1 MRRAVNDLLGA
12 YDKLIMDP
20 VHGGIPLYRHEIQVI
35 DHPLF
40 QRLRNIC
47 QNDILSL
54 VFPGA
59 THSRFL
65 HSIGVMHVGS
75 RMFRAMIDAY
85 LRERQ
90 LSERTD
96 LSLNQLDAIDYL
108 AKTIRLGCL
117 LHDSGHSSFSHQF
130 TQARRIHE
138 LMARPE
144 RFEDLWAG
152 VDYRRFYHQR
162 PDELEHEHYS
172 VRVAYEVL
180 SAINLADAG
189 LAPEDVL
196 GIMETTEVTPSEAFC
211 RHARTFWHFI
221 AGGDANAGA
230 LGEASVP
237 ALVMDL
243 LSSIVSGEIDA
254 DRADY
259 MLRDGFHSSV
269 TIGGFN
275 LDHLLSNLR
284 FGWDVAQPWMGL
296 AITQKG
302 LGALEDF
309 VYSRHQM
316 YRKVYAHK
324 TALGFDWVLRE
335 AINEVLDDP
344 ETFDWVDTCL
354 SNMDYF
360 AELTDS
366 FFWEAFRR
374 VARKRPHSYSKCIV
388 DRVKLDH
395 LDTRDNLD
403 RTAIDAHCHY
413 LAGAL
418 TLELD
423 EVVTCSMRAR
433 FSNIQDNFNGIKV
446 LVRDPVTRTR
456 SLRKITD
463 VSAFFSKFGDGTIT
477 HFYRRPLQVRVPL
490 PGDTQGPLQE

>member
-1 MRRAVNDLLGA
+1 MRKAVNDLLGA
-12 YDKLIMDP
+12 YDKIIMDP

-65 HSIGVMHVGS
+65 HSVGVMHVGG

-90 LSERTD
+90 LSEQVD
-96 LSLNQLDAIDYL
+96 LTLSQLDAIDYL

-130 TQARRIHE
+130 TQARRIHD
-138 LMARPE
+138 LMAQPG
-144 RFEDLWAG
+144 RFEQLWEGA
-152 VDYRRFYHQR
+152 DYRDYFRA
-162 PDELEHEHYS
+162 PPVELEHEHYS
-172 VRVAYEVL
+172 VRVAHD
-180 SAINLADAG
+180 ILASIDLEAAG
-189 LAPEDVL
+189 LYAQDVM
-196 GIMETTEVTPSEAFC
+196 GIMETTEVTPSEAFS
-211 RHARTFWHFI
+211 RHAHTFWAFI
-221 AGGDANAGA
+221 SGEDSEAGRLRTADI
-230 LGEASVP
+230 P
-237 ALVMDL
+237 ALVMNM

-284 FGWDVAQPWMGL
+284 FGWDTRSPWLGL
-296 AITQKG
+296 AITHKG

-324 TALGFDWVLRE
+324 TALGFDWLLRE
-335 AINEVLDDP
+335 AINEALEDP
-344 ETFDWVDTCL
+344 DIFEWVNTCL
-354 SNMDYF
+354 SDMKYF
-360 AELTDS
+360 ADLTDS

-374 VARKRPHSYSKCIV
+374 IARQRPHSYSRCIV
-388 DRVKLDH
+388 DRVRLRH
-395 LDTRDNLD
+395 LDTRENLEPD
-403 RTAIDAHCHY
+403 EMGAHRHW
-413 LAGAL
+413 LAR
-418 TLELD
+418 ELQLLPTD
-423 EVVTCSMRAR
+423 VVTCTMRAK
-433 FSNIQDNFNGIKV
+433 FSRIGENFDGIQV
-446 LVRDPVTRTR
+446 LVRDPVSRRR
-456 SLRKITD
+456 SLKRISE

-477 HFYRRPLQVRVPL
+477 HFYQRPEGV
-490 PGDTQGPLQE
+490 TGPEGE

>member
-1 MRRAVNDLLGA
+1 MRKAVNDLLGA

-65 HSIGVMHVGS
+65 HSVGVMHVGG
-75 RMFRAMIDAY
+75 RMFRTMIDAY

-90 LSERTD
+90 LSEQVD
-96 LSLNQLDAIDYL
+96 LSLSQLDAIDYL

-130 TQARRIHE
+130 TQARKIHD
-138 LMARPE
+138 LMAQPG
-144 RFEDLWAG
+144 RFEKLWAG
-152 VDYRRFYHQR
+152 ADYRDYFRE
-162 PDELEHEHYS
+162 PPEELEHEHYS
-172 VRVAYEVL
+172 VRVAHEIL
-180 SAINLADAG
+180 TQINLQDAG
-189 LAPEDVL
+189 LCIQDVM
-196 GIMETTEVTPSEAFC
+196 GIMETTEVTPSDSFC
-211 RHARTFWHFI
+211 RHALTFWEFI
-221 AGGDANAGA
+221 AGEDAESGA
-230 LGEASVP
+230 IHRDDIPV
-237 ALVMDL
+237 LVMNM

-284 FGWDVAQPWMGL
+284 FGWDVKAPWLGL

-324 TALGFDWVLRE
+324 TALGFDWLLRE
-335 AINEVLDDP
+335 AINEALDDP
-344 ETFDWVDTCL
+344 EVFDWVDTCL
-354 SNMDYF
+354 SDMTHF
-360 AELTDS
+360 ADLTDS

-374 VARKRPHSYSKCIV
+374 LARRRPASYSRCIV
-388 DRVKLDH
+388 DRVKLGH
-395 LDTRDNLD
+395 LDTREDLSPQ
-403 RTAIDAHCHY
+403 AIVERCDW
-413 LAGAL
+413 LAQQ
-418 TLELD
+418 LELNRTD
-423 EVVTCSMRAR
+423 VVTCTMNAR
-433 FSNIQDNFNGIKV
+433 FSRIAESFDGIKV
-446 LVRDPVTRTR
+446 LQKDPVTRRR
-456 SLRKITD
+456 SLRQITD

-477 HFYRRPLQVRVPL
+477 HFYRQP
-490 PGDTQGPLQE
+490 PGVGR

>member
-1 MRRAVNDLLGA
+1 MRSAVNDLLGA

-47 QNDILSL
+47 QNDILSM

-65 HSIGVMHVGS
+65 HSIGVMHVGG

-90 LSERTD
+90 LSEQVD
-96 LSLNQLDAIDYL
+96 LSLSQLDAIDYL
-108 AKTIRLGCL
+108 AKTIRLACL

-130 TQARRIHE
+130 TQARKIHD
-138 LMARPE
+138 LMSRPD
-144 RFEDLWAG
+144 RFDDLWQG
-152 VDYRRFYHQR
+152 VNYRAFYKEK
-162 PDELEHEHYS
+162 PLELEHEHYS
-172 VRVAYEVL
+172 VRVAYDVL
-180 SAINLADAG
+180 DSIDLAAAG
-189 LAPEDVL
+189 LHAQDIL
-196 GIMETTEVTPSEAFC
+196 GIMETTDVTPSESFC
-211 RHARTFWHFI
+211 RHAHTFWGFI
-221 AGGDANAGA
+221 AGPDAESGA
-230 LGEASVP
+230 LNEASTP
-237 ALVMDL
+237 GLVMDL
-243 LSSIVSGEIDA
+243 LSSVVSGEIDA

-284 FGWDVAQPWMGL
+284 FGWDVEQPWLGL

-324 TALGFDWVLRE
+324 TALGFDWLLRE

-344 ETFDWVDTCL
+344 ESFDWVDTCL
-354 SNMDYF
+354 SNMQNF
-360 AELTDS
+360 AELTDN
-366 FFWEAFRR
+366 FFWEAFRK
-374 VARKRPHSYSKCIV
+374 VARTRPRSYSKCIV
-388 DRVKLDH
+388 DRIKLDH
-395 LDTRDNLD
+395 LDTREDLSAS
-403 RTAIDAHCHY
+403 AITDHSGY
-413 LAGAL
+413 LAEQL
-418 TLELD
+418 HLD
-423 EVVTCSMRAR
+423 GNDVVTCSMRAR

-446 LVRDPVTRTR
+446 LVRDPICRQR

-463 VSAFFSKFGDGTIT
+463 VSVFFSKFGDGTIT
-477 HFYRRPLQVRVPL
+477 HFYRRPALLRGL
-490 PGDTQGPLQE
+490 

>member
-65 HSIGVMHVGS
+65 HSIGVMHVGT
-75 RMFRAMIDAY
+75 RMFRSMINAY

-90 LSERTD
+90 LSEQTD
-96 LSLNQLDAIDYL
+96 LGLDQLDAIDYL

-130 TQARRIHE
+130 TQARRIRD
-138 LMARPE
+138 LMSRTE
-144 RFEDLWAG
+144 RFRDLWQG
-152 VDYRRFYHQR
+152 VDYFRYFREE

-172 VRVAYEVL
+172 VRVAHDVL
-180 SAINLADAG
+180 NAIDLEEAG
-189 LAPEDVL
+189 LQAVDVI
-196 GIMETTEVTPSEAFC
+196 GIMETTDVEPSEAFK
-211 RHARTFWHFI
+211 RHAHTFWNFI
-221 AGGDANAGA
+221 AGDDASAGSIT
-230 LGEASVP
+230 EDQVP
-237 ALVMDL
+237 GLVMDL
-243 LSSIVSGEIDA
+243 LASIVSGEIDA

-275 LDHLLSNLR
+275 IDHLLSNLR
-284 FGWDVAQPWMGL
+284 FGWDVREPWMGL

-309 VYSRHQM
+309 VYSRYQM

-324 TALGFDWVLRE
+324 TALGFDWLLRE
-335 AINEVLDDP
+335 AINEVLEDP
-344 ETFDWVDTCL
+344 ENFEWIDTCL
-354 SNMDYF
+354 SDMSYF
-360 AELTDS
+360 AELTDN
-366 FFWEAFRR
+366 FFWEAFRK
-374 VARKRPHSYSKCIV
+374 VARRQPRSYSFCIV
-388 DRVKLDH
+388 NRVRLDQ
-395 LDTRDNLD
+395 LDTRENLSA
-403 RTAIDAHCHY
+403 REIDAHSQW
-413 LAGAL
+413 LAGQLAIKPS
-418 TLELD
+418 

-446 LVRDPVTRTR
+446 LVKEPITRAR
-456 SLRKITD
+456 SLHRITD
-463 VSAFFSKFGDGTIT
+463 ISAFFSKFGDGTIT
-477 HFYRRPLQVRVPL
+477 HFYRRPEVSNGRAPDL
-490 PGDTQGPLQE
+490 TE

>member
-1 MRRAVNDLLGA
+1 MRSAVNDLLGA

-65 HSIGVMHVGS
+65 HSIGVMHVGG

-90 LSERTD
+90 LSEQVD
-96 LSLNQLDAIDYL
+96 LSLSQLDAIDYL
-108 AKTIRLGCL
+108 AKTIRLACL

-130 TQARRIHE
+130 TQARRIHD
-138 LMARPE
+138 LMARPG
-144 RFEDLWAG
+144 RFEDLWQG
-152 VDYRRFYHQR
+152 VDYRRFYKQK
-162 PDELEHEHYS
+162 PEELEHEHYS
-172 VRVAYEVL
+172 VRVAFDVL
-180 SAINLADAG
+180 KSIDLEQAG
-189 LAPEDVL
+189 LHAEDIL
-196 GIMETTEVTPSEAFC
+196 GIMETTDVVPSESFC
-211 RHARTFWHFI
+211 RHARTFWGFI
-221 AGGDANAGA
+221 AGPDAESGA
-230 LGEASVP
+230 LSEAAVP
-237 ALVMDL
+237 GLVMDL
-243 LSSIVSGEIDA
+243 LSSVVSGEIDA

-284 FGWDVAQPWMGL
+284 FGWNVEQPWLGL

-324 TALGFDWVLRE
+324 TALGFDWLLRE
-335 AINEVLDDP
+335 AINEVLDEPD
-344 ETFDWVDTCL
+344 TFEWVDTCL
-354 SNMDYF
+354 SNMQYF
-360 AELTDS
+360 AELTDN

-374 VARKRPHSYSKCIV
+374 LARKQPRSYSRCIV
-388 DRVKLDH
+388 DRIKLNH
-395 LDTRDNLD
+395 LDTREDLSADGIRDHGAFLARELSLD
-403 RTAIDAHCHY
+403 PD
-413 LAGAL
+413 
-418 TLELD
+418 D
-423 EVVTCSMRAR
+423 VVTCSMRAR

-446 LVRDPVTRTR
+446 LVRDPIRR
-456 SLRKITD
+456 SRQLRKITD

-477 HFYRRPLQVRVPL
+477 HFYRRPALLR
-490 PGDTQGPLQE
+490 DH

>member
-65 HSIGVMHVGS
+65 HSIGVMHVGT
-75 RMFRAMIDAY
+75 RMFRSMIDAY

-90 LSERTD
+90 LSEQTS
-96 LSLNQLDAIDYL
+96 LSLSQLDAIDYL

-130 TQARRIHE
+130 TQARQIRE
-138 LMARPE
+138 LMSRPG
-144 RFEDLWAG
+144 RFRDLWRG
-152 VDYRRFYHQR
+152 VDYSVYHPEE

-172 VRVAYEVL
+172 VRVAHDVL
-180 SAINLADAG
+180 CAVDLESAG
-189 LAPEDVL
+189 LHARDVI
-196 GIMETTEVTPSEAFC
+196 GIMETADVRPSETFC
-211 RHARTFWHFI
+211 RHARTFWAFI
-221 AGGDANAGA
+221 AGEDAAAGSP
-230 LGEASVP
+230 LSNNIPG
-237 ALVMDL
+237 LVMDL

-284 FGWDVAQPWMGL
+284 FGWDVSEPWLGL

-324 TALGFDWVLRE
+324 TALGFDWLLRE
-335 AINEVLDDP
+335 AINEVLDDTDNF
-344 ETFDWVDTCL
+344 EWVDTCL
-354 SNMDYF
+354 SDMSYF
-360 AELTDS
+360 AELTDN
-366 FFWEAFRR
+366 FFWEAFRK
-374 VARKRPHSYSKCIV
+374 VARKHPKSFSFCIV
-388 DRVKLDH
+388 NRVKLNH
-395 LDTRDNLD
+395 LDTREDLSPRGID
-403 RTAIDAHCHY
+403 RHSAW
-413 LAGAL
+413 LAQELAL
-418 TLELD
+418 NPAQ
-423 EVVTCSMRAR
+423 VVTCSMRAR

-446 LVRDPVTRTR
+446 LVREPIQRSR
-456 SLRKITD
+456 SLKKITD
-463 VSAFFSKFGDGTIT
+463 VSAFFSKFSDGTIT
-477 HFYRRPLQVRVPL
+477 HFYTRPDVTTGIQDSL
-490 PGDTQGPLQE
+490 TE

>member
-1 MRRAVNDLLGA
+1 MRSAVNDLLGA

-65 HSIGVMHVGS
+65 HSIGVMHVGT
-75 RMFRAMIDAY
+75 RMFRSMIDAY
-85 LRERQ
+85 LRERK
-90 LSERTD
+90 LSDQRD
-96 LSLNQLDAIDYL
+96 LSLTQLDAIDYL
-108 AKTIRLGCL
+108 AKIIRLGCL

-144 RFEDLWAG
+144 RFRDLWKDT
-152 VDYRRFYHQR
+152 DYSVYHSEL

-172 VRVAYEVL
+172 VRVAHEVL
-180 SAINLADAG
+180 TSIDMASVG
-189 LAPEDVL
+189 LEARDVI
-196 GIMETTEVTPSEAFC
+196 GIMETTDVKPSATFC
-211 RHARTFWHFI
+211 AHAHTFWNFI
-221 AGGDANAGA
+221 AGQDADSGV
-230 LGEASVP
+230 LRESDTP
-237 ALVMDL
+237 KLVMDL

-284 FGWDVAQPWMGL
+284 FGWDVSEPWLGL

-324 TALGFDWVLRE
+324 TALGFDWLLRE

-344 ETFDWVDTCL
+344 DIFEWVDTCL
-354 SNMDYF
+354 SDMRYF

-366 FFWEAFRR
+366 FFWEAFRK
-374 VARKRPHSYSKCIV
+374 VSRKQPDSYSRCIV
-388 DRVKLDH
+388 DRVKLNH
-395 LDTRDNLD
+395 LNTREDLTDEGIQAHSAWLASELGLD
-403 RTAIDAHCHY
+403 P
-413 LAGAL
+413 
-418 TLELD
+418 ES
-423 EVVTCSMRAR
+423 VVTCSMRAR

-446 LVRDPVTRTR
+446 LVRDPIDRSR
-456 SLRKITD
+456 SLKKITE
-463 VSAFFSKFGDGTIT
+463 VSAFFSKFKDGTIT
-477 HFYRRPLQVRVPL
+477 HFYTPPQASDRKKS
-490 PGDTQGPLQE
+490 

>member
-1 MRRAVNDLLGA
+1 VRSAVNDLLGA

-65 HSIGVMHVGS
+65 HSIGVMHVGG
-75 RMFRAMIDAY
+75 RMFRAMTDAY
-85 LRERQ
+85 LRERKLTEQ
-90 LSERTD
+90 SD
-96 LSLNQLDAIDYL
+96 LSLAQLDAIDYL
-108 AKTIRLGCL
+108 AKIIRLACL

-130 TQARRIHE
+130 TQVRRIHE
-138 LMARPE
+138 LMARPS
-144 RFEDLWAG
+144 RFEDLWQG
-152 VDYRRFYHQR
+152 VDYSRFYSAR
-162 PDELEHEHYS
+162 PSELEHEHYS

-180 SAINLADAG
+180 TSFDLTEAD
-189 LAPEDVL
+189 LHLEDVL
-196 GIMETTEVTPSEAFC
+196 GIMETTDVSPS
-211 RHARTFWHFI
+211 RTFCKHAHTFWAFI
-221 AGGDANAGA
+221 AGADAESGV
-230 LGEASVP
+230 LSETSTPG
-237 ALVMDL
+237 LVMDL
-243 LSSIVSGEIDA
+243 LSSVVSGEIDA

-284 FGWDVAQPWMGL
+284 FGWDVEQPWLGL

-309 VYSRHQM
+309 VYSRYQM

-324 TALGFDWVLRE
+324 TALGFDWLLRE
-335 AINEVLDDP
+335 AINEVLDDGD
-344 ETFDWVDTCL
+344 TFDWVDTCL
-354 SNMDYF
+354 SNMRHF

-374 VARKRPHSYSKCIV
+374 FARRDPRSYSKCIV
-388 DRVKLDH
+388 DRIKLDH
-395 LDTRDNLD
+395 LDTREDLLPPG
-403 RTAIDAHCHY
+403 IDAHGTY
-413 LAGAL
+413 LAEAL
-418 TLELD
+418 RLNPD
-423 EVVTCSMRAR
+423 DVVTCSMKAR

-446 LVRDPVTRTR
+446 LIRDPVTRTR
-456 SLRKITD
+456 ELRRITE
-463 VSAFFSKFGDGTIT
+463 VSAFFTKFGDGTIT
-477 HFYRRPLQVRVPL
+477 HFYHRPALVR
-490 PGDTQGPLQE
+490 TK

>member
-65 HSIGVMHVGS
+65 HSVGVMHVGT
-75 RMFRAMIDAY
+75 RMFRSMIDAY

-90 LSERTD
+90 LSEQTD
-96 LSLNQLDAIDYL
+96 LTLSQLDAIDYL

-130 TQARRIHE
+130 TQARRIRE
-138 LMARPE
+138 LMS
-144 RFEDLWAG
+144 
-152 VDYRRFYHQR
+152 R
-162 PDELEHEHYS
+162 PDRFRNLWTGADFSEYHREEPEELEHEHYS
-172 VRVAYEVL
+172 VRVAHEVL
-180 SAINLADAG
+180 SAVDLEGAG
-189 LAPEDVL
+189 LDRRDVI
-196 GIMETTEVTPSEAFC
+196 GIMETTEVEPSETFR
-211 RHARTFWHFI
+211 RHAETFWNFI
-221 AGGDANAGA
+221 AGD
-230 LGEASVP
+230 EAKSGSMP
-237 ALVMDL
+237 DENIPGLVMDL

-269 TIGGFN
+269 TIGGLN
-275 LDHLLSNLR
+275 LDHLLTNFR
-284 FGWDVAQPWMGL
+284 FGWDVSEPWLGL

-324 TALGFDWVLRE
+324 TALGFDWLLRE
-335 AINEVLDDP
+335 AINEVLEDQ
-344 ETFDWVDTCL
+344 ENFEWIDTCL
-354 SNMDYF
+354 SDMRFF

-366 FFWEAFRR
+366 FFWEAFRK
-374 VARKRPHSYSKCIV
+374 VARQNPQSYSFCIV
-388 DRVKLDH
+388 NRVKLDH
-395 LDTRDNLD
+395 LDTREDL
-403 RTAIDAHCHY
+403 TAKGIARHSEWLARELGLNPAH
-413 LAGAL
+413 
-418 TLELD
+418 
-423 EVVTCSMRAR
+423 VVTCSMRAR

-446 LVRDPVTRTR
+446 LVRDPINRIR
-456 SLRKITD
+456 SLRKIPE
-463 VSAFFSKFGDGTIT
+463 VSAFFSKFSDGTIT
-477 HFYRRPLQVRVPL
+477 HFYTRPDVTLKPAEAL
-490 PGDTQGPLQE
+490 TE

>member
-1 MRRAVNDLLGA
+1 MRSAVNDLLGA

-65 HSIGVMHVGS
+65 HSIGVMHVGG

-90 LSERTD
+90 LSEQVD
-96 LSLNQLDAIDYL
+96 LSLSQLDAIDYL

-130 TQARRIHE
+130 TQAGRIHD
-138 LMARPE
+138 LMSRAD
-144 RFEDLWAG
+144 RFDDLWRG
-152 VDYRRFYHQR
+152 VDYSRFYPER
-162 PDELEHEHYS
+162 PTELEHEHYS
-172 VRVAYEVL
+172 VRVAYDVL
-180 SAINLADAG
+180 ESIDLQAAG
-189 LAPEDVL
+189 LCTQDIL
-196 GIMETTEVTPSEAFC
+196 GIMETTQVTPSEAFC
-211 RHARTFWHFI
+211 RHARTFWAFI
-221 AGGDANAGA
+221 AGADAESGA
-230 LGEASVP
+230 LSEASTP

-243 LSSIVSGEIDA
+243 LSSVVSGEIDA

-284 FGWDVAQPWMGL
+284 FGWDVEQPWLGL

-335 AINEVLDDP
+335 AINEVLEDP

-354 SNMDYF
+354 SDMQHF

-366 FFWEAFRR
+366 FFWEAFRKL
-374 VARKRPHSYSKCIV
+374 ARKKPQSYSKCIV

-395 LDTRDNLD
+395 LDTREDLSPEGIED
-403 RTAIDAHCHY
+403 HSAY
-413 LAGAL
+413 LADAMKL
-418 TLELD
+418 RPEN
-423 EVVTCSMRAR
+423 VVTCSMRAR
-433 FSNIQDNFNGIKV
+433 FSNIQDNFSGIKV
-446 LVRDPVTRTR
+446 LVRDPVRRTRT
-456 SLRKITD
+456 LRRITE
-463 VSAFFSKFGDGTIT
+463 VSAFFTKFGDGTIT
-477 HFYRRPLQVRVPL
+477 HFYHRPTVMHGL
-490 PGDTQGPLQE
+490 PADRGH

>member
-1 MRRAVNDLLGA
+1 MRKAVNDLLGA

-20 VHGGIPLYRHEIQVI
+20 VHGAIPLYRHEIQVI

-47 QNDILSL
+47 QNDILNL

-65 HSIGVMHVGS
+65 HSIGVMHVGG

-85 LRERQ
+85 LRECQ
-90 LSERTD
+90 LSDQVD
-96 LSLNQLDAIDYL
+96 LSLSQIDAIDYL

-130 TQARRIHE
+130 TKARKIHE
-138 LMARPE
+138 LMAQPG
-144 RFEDLWAG
+144 RFERLWANT
-152 VDYRRFYHQR
+152 DYRAYFRE
-162 PDELEHEHYS
+162 PPAELEHEHYS
-172 VRVAYEVL
+172 VRVAHEIL
-180 SAINLADAG
+180 GQIDLASAG
-189 LAPEDVL
+189 LCIEDIM
-196 GIMETTEVTPSEAFC
+196 GIMETTSVKPSEAFC
-211 RHARTFWHFI
+211 RHARTFWEFI
-221 AGGDANAGA
+221 AGDDAASGA
-230 LGEASVP
+230 LDEQAIPS
-237 ALVMDL
+237 LVMSM

-284 FGWDVAQPWMGL
+284 FGWDIKTPWLGL

-324 TALGFDWVLRE
+324 TALGFDWLLRE
-335 AINEVLDDP
+335 AINEALDDP
-344 ETFDWVDTCL
+344 EIFDWVDTCL
-354 SNMDYF
+354 SDMTCF
-360 AELTDS
+360 ADLTDS

-374 VARKRPHSYSKCIV
+374 IARQRPDSYSRCIV
-388 DRVKLDH
+388 DRIKLNH
-395 LDTRDNLD
+395 LDTRENFPPA
-403 RTAIDAHCHY
+403 AIENHCQW
-413 LAGAL
+413 LSA
-418 TLELD
+418 ELGLNR
-423 EVVTCSMRAR
+423 EQVVTCTMHAR
-433 FSNIQDNFNGIKV
+433 FSGIEDSFEGIKV
-446 LVRDPVTRTR
+446 LRRDPVTRNR
-456 SLRKITD
+456 SLYRITE
-463 VSAFFSKFGDGTIT
+463 VSAFFSKFADGTIT
-477 HFYRRPLQVRVPL
+477 HFYRKPDVLTRR
-490 PGDTQGPLQE
+490 

>member
-1 MRRAVNDLLGA
+1 MRKAVNDLLGA
-12 YDKLIMDP
+12 YDKIIMDP

-65 HSIGVMHVGS
+65 HSVGVMHVGG

-90 LSERTD
+90 LSEQVD
-96 LSLNQLDAIDYL
+96 LTLSQLDAIDYL

-130 TQARRIHE
+130 TQARRIHD
-138 LMARPE
+138 LMALPG
-144 RFEDLWAG
+144 RFEQLWEGA
-152 VDYRRFYHQR
+152 DYRAYF
-162 PDELEHEHYS
+162 PEPPAELEHEHYS
-172 VRVAYEVL
+172 VRVAHDILTSVDLE
-180 SAINLADAG
+180 SAG
-189 LAPEDVL
+189 LYVQDIM
-196 GIMETTEVTPSEAFC
+196 GIMETTQVTPSEAFS
-211 RHARTFWHFI
+211 RHAHTFWQFI
-221 AGGDANAGA
+221 AGEDSEAGR
-230 LGEASVP
+230 LGRADIP
-237 ALVMDL
+237 ALVMNM

-284 FGWDVAQPWMGL
+284 FGWDSRTPWLGL
-296 AITQKG
+296 AITHKG

-324 TALGFDWVLRE
+324 TALGFDWLLRE
-335 AINEVLDDP
+335 AINEALEDP
-344 ETFDWVDTCL
+344 DIFEWVNTCL
-354 SNMDYF
+354 SDMRYF
-360 AELTDS
+360 ADLTDS

-374 VARKRPHSYSKCIV
+374 IARQRPASYSRCIV
-388 DRVKLDH
+388 DRIKLRH
-395 LDTRDNLD
+395 LDTRENLS
-403 RTAIDAHCHY
+403 AAEIGAHRHW
-413 LAGAL
+413 LAR
-418 TLELD
+418 ELQLPPA
-423 EVVTCSMRAR
+423 EVVTCTMRAK
-433 FSNIQDNFNGIKV
+433 FSRIGEGFDGIQV
-446 LVRDPVTRTR
+446 LVRDPVSRRR
-456 SLRKITD
+456 SLRRITQ
-463 VSAFFSKFGDGTIT
+463 VSAFFSKFDDGTIT
-477 HFYRRPLQVRVPL
+477 HFYQRPQGVPA
-490 PGDTQGPLQE
+490 PAAAEP

>member
-1 MRRAVNDLLGA
+1 MRRAIDDLLGA

-75 RMFRAMIDAY
+75 RMFRAMINAY

-90 LSERTD
+90 LSSQVELT
-96 LSLNQLDAIDYL
+96 LTQLDALDYL
-108 AKTIRLGCL
+108 AKTIRLACL

-130 TQARRIHE
+130 TQARRIKD
-138 LMARPE
+138 LMARPD
-144 RFEDLWAG
+144 RFQNLWHG
-152 VDYRRFYHQR
+152 VDTSTLYDAV

-172 VRVAYEVL
+172 VRVAWDVL
-180 SAINLADAG
+180 ESVDLAEAG
-189 LAPEDVL
+189 LHREDVL
-196 GIMETTEVTPSEAFC
+196 GIMETTNVQPSDTFC
-211 RHARTFWHFI
+211 RHAETFWSFI
-221 AGGDANAGA
+221 AGADANAGA
-230 LGEASVP
+230 LESASTP
-237 ALVMDL
+237 RLVMDL

-284 FGWDVAQPWMGL
+284 FGWTVDEPWLGL

-309 VYSRHQM
+309 VYSRYQM

-324 TALGFDWVLRE
+324 TALGFDWLLRE
-335 AINEVLDDP
+335 AINEVLEDP
-344 ETFDWVDTCL
+344 DTFDWVDLCL
-354 SNMDYF
+354 SRMDYF
-360 AELTDS
+360 AELTDN

-374 VARKRPHSYSKCIV
+374 KARQQPHSYSKCIV
-388 DRVKLDH
+388 DRVKLEH
-395 LDTRDNLD
+395 LDTRENLEND
-403 RTAIDAHCHY
+403 RLNNHCAE
-413 LAGAL
+413 LA
-418 TLELD
+418 TMLETD
-423 EVVTCSMRAR
+423 PAEVVTCTMRAR

-446 LVRDPVTRTR
+446 LMREPV
-456 SLRKITD
+456 SRKRHLKRITD

-477 HFYRRPLQVRVPL
+477 HFYRRPALLR
-490 PGDTQGPLQE
+490 DDA

>member
-65 HSIGVMHVGS
+65 HSIGVMHVGT
-75 RMFRAMIDAY
+75 RMFRSMIDAY

-96 LSLNQLDAIDYL
+96 LGLSQLDAIDYL
-108 AKTIRLGCL
+108 AKTIRLACL

-130 TQARRIHE
+130 TQAKRIRD
-138 LMARPE
+138 LMSRPQ
-144 RFEDLWAG
+144 RFRDLWHG
-152 VDYRRFYHQR
+152 VDYHQYF
-162 PDELEHEHYS
+162 PEEPAELEHEHYS
-172 VRVAYEVL
+172 VRVAHDVL
-180 SAINLADAG
+180 SAIDLDSAG
-189 LAPEDVL
+189 LNAIDVI
-196 GIMETTEVTPSEAFC
+196 GIMETTEVQPSEAFC
-211 RHARTFWHFI
+211 RHAETFWQFVAGDDAVAGSI
-221 AGGDANAGA
+221 ATRD
-230 LGEASVP
+230 VP
-237 ALVMDL
+237 QLVMDL
-243 LSSIVSGEIDA
+243 LASIVSGEIDA

-284 FGWDVAQPWMGL
+284 FGWEVSEPWMGL
-296 AITQKG
+296 AITEKG

-309 VYSRHQM
+309 VYSRYQM

-324 TALGFDWVLRE
+324 TALGFDWLLRE
-335 AINEVLDDP
+335 AINEVLEDP
-344 ETFDWVDTCL
+344 DNFEWIDTCL
-354 SNMDYF
+354 SDMRYF
-360 AELTDS
+360 AELTDN
-366 FFWEAFRR
+366 FFWEAFRK
-374 VARKRPHSYSKCIV
+374 VARRQPKSYSFSIV
-388 DRVKLDH
+388 NRVKLKH
-395 LDTRDNLD
+395 LDTQENLD
-403 RTAIDAHCHY
+403 KTGIQTHSEWLGD
-413 LAGAL
+413 
-418 TLELD
+418 ELGIAPED
-423 EVVTCSMRAR
+423 VVTCSMRAR
-433 FSNIQDNFNGIKV
+433 FSNIQDNFDGIKV
-446 LVRDPVTRTR
+446 LLRDPISRER
-456 SLRKITD
+456 SLKKITD

-477 HFYRRPLQVRVPL
+477 HFYQRPEVANGTP
-490 PGDTQGPLQE
+490 PDMTE

>member
-65 HSIGVMHVGS
+65 HSVGVMHVGA

-90 LSERTD
+90 LSEHAD
-96 LSLNQLDAIDYL
+96 LSLSQLDAIDYL
-108 AKTIRLGCL
+108 VKTIRLACL

-130 TQARRIHE
+130 TQARRIRE
-138 LMARPE
+138 LMSRGD
-144 RFEDLWAG
+144 RFQELWRGA
-152 VDYRRFYHQR
+152 DYRQYYRTE
-162 PDELEHEHYS
+162 PEELEHEHYS
-172 VRVAYEVL
+172 VRVAHEVL
-180 SAINLADAG
+180 SSVDLDAAG
-189 LAPEDVL
+189 LDRRDVI
-196 GIMETTEVTPSEAFC
+196 GIMETTEVRPSDTFC
-211 RHARTFWHFI
+211 RHALTFWQFI
-221 AGGDANAGA
+221 AGEQAESGSLTRDNI
-230 LGEASVP
+230 P
-237 ALVMDL
+237 RLVMGL

-269 TIGGFN
+269 TIGGLN
-275 LDHLLSNLR
+275 LDHLVTNFR
-284 FGWDVAQPWMGL
+284 FGWDAEEPWLGL

-309 VYSRHQM
+309 VYSRYQM

-324 TALGFDWVLRE
+324 TALGFDWLLRE
-335 AINEVLDDP
+335 AINEVLEDL
-344 ETFDWVDTCL
+344 ENFAWIDTCL
-354 SNMDYF
+354 SDMRLF

-366 FFWEAFRR
+366 FFWEAFRE
-374 VARKRPHSYSKCIV
+374 VARRNPGSYSFCIV
-388 DRVKLDH
+388 NRVKLDH
-395 LDTRDNLD
+395 LDTREDL
-403 RTAIDAHCHY
+403 TAKDIARHCAW
-413 LAGAL
+413 LAR
-418 TLELD
+418 ELD
-423 EVVTCSMRAR
+423 LDPDRVVTCSMRAR
-433 FSNIQDNFNGIKV
+433 FSNIQDNFNGLKV
-446 LVRDPVTRTR
+446 LVRDPVTRCR
-456 SLRKITD
+456 SLRKITE
-463 VSAFFSKFGDGTIT
+463 VSAFFSKFRDGTIT
-477 HFYRRPLQVRVPL
+477 HFYRRPEVAETAPADLA
-490 PGDTQGPLQE
+490 E

>member
-65 HSIGVMHVGS
+65 HSIGVMHVGT
-75 RMFRAMIDAY
+75 RMFRSMIDAY
-85 LRERQ
+85 LKERQ
-90 LSERTD
+90 LSDQTD
-96 LSLNQLDAIDYL
+96 LSLSQLDAIDYL

-130 TQARRIHE
+130 TQSQRIRE
-138 LMARPE
+138 LMSRPG
-144 RFEDLWAG
+144 RFADLWQG
-152 VDYRRFYHQR
+152 VDYSLYHPEQ

-172 VRVAYEVL
+172 VRVAHDVL
-180 SAINLADAG
+180 MAVDLETAG
-189 LAPEDVL
+189 LHARDVI
-196 GIMETTEVTPSEAFC
+196 GIMETTKVKPSDTFC
-211 RHARTFWHFI
+211 RHARTFWAFI
-221 AGGDANAGA
+221 AGENAADGSP
-230 LGEASVP
+230 LSDNIPG
-237 ALVMDL
+237 LVMDL

-284 FGWDVAQPWMGL
+284 FGWDVSGPWLGL

-324 TALGFDWVLRE
+324 TALGFDWLLRE

-344 ETFDWVDTCL
+344 DDFEWVDTCL
-354 SNMDYF
+354 SDMTYF
-360 AELTDS
+360 AELTDN
-366 FFWEAFRR
+366 FFWEAFRK
-374 VARKRPHSYSKCIV
+374 VARKNPGSYSFCIV
-388 DRVKLDH
+388 NRVKLNH
-395 LDTRDNLD
+395 LDTREDLSQ
-403 RTAIDAHCHY
+403 AGIDGHSAW
-413 LAGAL
+413 LAS
-418 TLELD
+418 ELSLNPAD
-423 EVVTCSMRAR
+423 VVACSMRAR

-446 LVRDPVTRTR
+446 LVREPIRRAR
-456 SLRKITD
+456 SLKKITD
-463 VSAFFSKFGDGTIT
+463 VSAFFSKFSDGTIT
-477 HFYRRPLQVRVPL
+477 HFYTHPGVATANPDPLI
-490 PGDTQGPLQE
+490 E

>member
-1 MRRAVNDLLGA
+1 MRSAVNDLLGA

-20 VHGGIPLYRHEIQVI
+20 VHGGIPLYRHEIRVI

-65 HSIGVMHVGS
+65 HSIGVMHVGT
-75 RMFRAMIDAY
+75 RMFRSMIDAY
-85 LRERQ
+85 LREKQ
-90 LSERTD
+90 LSEKTD
-96 LSLNQLDAIDYL
+96 LSLSQLDAIDYL

-130 TQARRIHE
+130 TQARRIRE
-138 LMARPE
+138 LMSRAD
-144 RFEDLWAG
+144 RFDDLWEG
-152 VDYRRFYHQR
+152 VDYRAYHRAR
-162 PDELEHEHYS
+162 PEELEHEHYS
-172 VRVAYEVL
+172 VRVAHEVL
-180 SAINLADAG
+180 KDIDIAAAG
-189 LAPEDVL
+189 LDARDVI
-196 GIMETTEVTPSEAFC
+196 GIMETTDVEPSDAFC
-211 RHARTFWHFI
+211 RHAKTFWSFI
-221 AGGDANAGA
+221 AGDDAHSGA
-230 LGEASVP
+230 LSKADIP
-237 ALVMDL
+237 QLVMDL

-284 FGWDVAQPWMGL
+284 FGWDVAEPWLGL

-324 TALGFDWVLRE
+324 TALGFDWLLRE
-335 AINEVLDDP
+335 AINEVLEDP
-344 ETFDWVDTCL
+344 DSFEWVDTCL
-354 SNMDYF
+354 SNMRYF
-360 AELTDS
+360 AELTDN
-366 FFWEAFRR
+366 FFWEAFRK
-374 VARKRPHSYSKCIV
+374 VARANPHSFSRCIV
-388 DRVKLDH
+388 DRIKLNH
-395 LDTRDNLD
+395 LDTREDLNRERIAD
-403 RTAIDAHCHY
+403 HSQW
-413 LAGAL
+413 LAK
-418 TLELD
+418 ELKLNPAR
-423 EVVTCSMRAR
+423 VVTCSMRAR

-446 LVRDPVTRTR
+446 LVRDPIHRTR
-456 SLRKITD
+456 SLRQITE
-463 VSAFFSKFGDGTIT
+463 VSAFFSKFSDGTIT
-477 HFYRRPLQVRVPL
+477 HFYLQPKTTEPML
-490 PGDTQGPLQE
+490 PG

>member
-65 HSIGVMHVGS
+65 HSIGVMHVGG

-90 LSERTD
+90 LSERVD
-96 LSLNQLDAIDYL
+96 LSLSQLDAIDYL

-130 TQARRIHE
+130 TQARRIHD

-144 RFEDLWAG
+144 RFEDLWTG
-152 VDYRRFYHQR
+152 VDYHRFYRQR

-180 SAINLADAG
+180 SSIDLADAG
-189 LAPEDVL
+189 LSPEDVL
-196 GIMETTEVTPSEAFC
+196 GIMETTEVTPSAAFC
-211 RHARTFWHFI
+211 THARTFWNFI
-221 AGGDANAGA
+221 AGVDANAGA
-230 LGEASVP
+230 LSEASVP

-284 FGWDVAQPWMGL
+284 FGWDVRQPWLGL

-324 TALGFDWVLRE
+324 TALGFDWLLRE

-344 ETFDWVDTCL
+344 DTFDWVDTCL

-374 VARKRPHSYSKCIV
+374 VARKRPNSYSKCIV

-403 RTAIDAHCHY
+403 VEAIGAHCLY
-413 LAGAL
+413 LADAL
-418 TLELD
+418 ALEPD

-446 LVRDPVTRTR
+446 LVRDPVTRAR
-456 SLRKITD
+456 SLSKITD

-477 HFYRRPLQVRVPL
+477 HFYQRPARLRA
-490 PGDTQGPLQE
+490 G

>member
-1 MRRAVNDLLGA
+1 MRRAIDDLLGA

-65 HSIGVMHVGS
+65 HSIGVMHVGG
-75 RMFRAMIDAY
+75 RMFRSMINAY

-90 LSERTD
+90 LSSQV
-96 LSLNQLDAIDYL
+96 SLTMTQLDAIDYL
-108 AKTIRLGCL
+108 AKIIRLACL

-130 TQARRIHE
+130 TQARRIKE
-138 LMARPE
+138 LMARPS
-144 RFEDLWAG
+144 RFEDLWQGIDIQGIYAA
-152 VDYRRFYHQR
+152 
-162 PDELEHEHYS
+162 PPEELEHEHYS
-172 VRVAYEVL
+172 VRVAYDVL
-180 SAINLADAG
+180 NSVDLAGAG
-189 LAPEDVL
+189 LHRDDVL
-196 GIMETTEVTPSEAFC
+196 GIMETTNVTPSKTFC
-211 RHARTFWHFI
+211 QHAETFWSFI
-221 AGGDANAGA
+221 AGPDANAGA
-230 LGEASVP
+230 LQDTSTP
-237 ALVMDL
+237 RLVMDL

-284 FGWDVAQPWMGL
+284 FGWTVEEPWLGL
-296 AITQKG
+296 AITHKG

-309 VYSRHQM
+309 VYSRYQM

-324 TALGFDWVLRE
+324 TALGFDWLLRE
-335 AINEVLDDP
+335 AINEVLEDP
-344 ETFDWVDTCL
+344 DTFDWVDLCL
-354 SNMDYF
+354 SRMDHF
-360 AELTDS
+360 AELTDN

-374 VARKRPHSYSKCIV
+374 KARQQPKSYSKCIV
-388 DRVKLDH
+388 DRIKLDH
-395 LDTRDNLD
+395 LDTLENLN
-403 RTAIDAHCHY
+403 ASGQQAHCQH
-413 LAGAL
+413 LADS
-418 TLELD
+418 LETQVS
-423 EVVTCSMRAR
+423 EVVTCTMRAR

-446 LVRDPVTRTR
+446 LVREPVTGTR
-456 SLRKITD
+456 HLRRITD
-463 VSAFFSKFGDGTIT
+463 VSAFFTKFGDGTIT
-477 HFYRRPLQVRVPL
+477 HFYRRPALLR
-490 PGDTQGPLQE
+490 DA

>member
-65 HSIGVMHVGS
+65 HSIGVMHVGT
-75 RMFRAMIDAY
+75 RMFRSMIDAY

-96 LSLNQLDAIDYL
+96 LSLSQLDAIDYL

-130 TQARRIHE
+130 TQARRIRE
-138 LMARPE
+138 LMSRPQ
-144 RFEDLWAG
+144 RFRDLWRG
-152 VDYRRFYHQR
+152 VDFTRYH
-162 PDELEHEHYS
+162 PEEPGELEHEHYS
-172 VRVAYEVL
+172 VRVAHDVL
-180 SAINLADAG
+180 SSVDLENAG
-189 LAPEDVL
+189 LNAVDVI
-196 GIMETTEVTPSEAFC
+196 GIMETTDVTPSDTFC
-211 RHARTFWHFI
+211 RHARTFWEFI
-221 AGGDANAGA
+221 AGEDAVAGTI
-230 LGEASVP
+230 GEQDVP
-237 ALVMDL
+237 ALVMGL

-284 FGWDVAQPWMGL
+284 FGWDVSEPWMGL

-309 VYSRHQM
+309 VYSRYQM

-324 TALGFDWVLRE
+324 TALGFDWLLRE
-335 AINEVLDDP
+335 AINEVLEDT
-344 ETFDWVDTCL
+344 ESFDWIDTCL
-354 SNMDYF
+354 SDMRYF
-360 AELTDS
+360 AELTDN
-366 FFWEAFRR
+366 FFWEAFRK
-374 VARKRPHSYSKCIV
+374 VARKHPKSYSFCIV
-388 DRVKLDH
+388 NRVKLHH
-395 LDTRDNLD
+395 LDTRENLD
-403 RTAIDAHCHY
+403 KQQIADHSHW
-413 LAGAL
+413 LAG
-418 TLELD
+418 ELAMD
-423 EVVTCSMRAR
+423 QGNVVTCSMRAR

-446 LVRDPVTRTR
+446 LVKNPISRER
-456 SLRKITD
+456 SLRKITE

-477 HFYRRPLQVRVPL
+477 HFYSRPEVTRMAPPDLL
-490 PGDTQGPLQE
+490 E

>member
-1 MRRAVNDLLGA
+1 MRRAIDDLLGA

-75 RMFRAMIDAY
+75 RMFRSMINAY

-90 LSERTD
+90 LSSQVT
-96 LSLNQLDAIDYL
+96 LTMTQLDAIDYL
-108 AKTIRLGCL
+108 AKIIRLACL

-130 TQARRIHE
+130 TQARRIKE
-138 LMARPE
+138 LMARPN
-144 RFEDLWAG
+144 RFEDLWEG
-152 VDYRRFYHQR
+152 IDNQGIY
-162 PDELEHEHYS
+162 PEPPEELEHEHYS
-172 VRVAYEVL
+172 VRVAYDVL
-180 SAINLADAG
+180 DNIDLASAG
-189 LAPEDVL
+189 LHRDDIL
-196 GIMETTEVTPSEAFC
+196 GIMETTHVTPSATFC
-211 RHARTFWHFI
+211 QHAETFWSFI
-221 AGGDANAGA
+221 AGPDANAGA
-230 LGEASVP
+230 LQETSTP
-237 ALVMDL
+237 RLVMDL

-284 FGWDVAQPWMGL
+284 FGWTVEEPWLGL
-296 AITQKG
+296 AITHKG

-309 VYSRHQM
+309 VYSRYQM

-324 TALGFDWVLRE
+324 TALGFDWLLRE
-335 AINEVLDDP
+335 AINEVLNDP
-344 ETFDWVDTCL
+344 ATFEWVDLCL
-354 SNMDYF
+354 SRMDYF
-360 AELTDS
+360 AELTDN

-374 VARKRPHSYSKCIV
+374 KARQQPRSYSKCIV
-388 DRVKLDH
+388 DRIKLEH
-395 LDTRDNLD
+395 LDTLENLD
-403 RTAIDAHCHY
+403 DAGQQVHCRQ
-413 LAGAL
+413 LAHS
-418 TLELD
+418 LETD
-423 EVVTCSMRAR
+423 ASEVVTCTMRAR

-446 LVRDPVTRTR
+446 LVREPVAGKRR
-456 SLRKITD
+456 LRRITD
-463 VSAFFSKFGDGTIT
+463 VSAFFTKFGDGTIT
-477 HFYRRPLQVRVPL
+477 HFYRRPALLRS
-490 PGDTQGPLQE
+490 E

>member
-65 HSIGVMHVGS
+65 HSVGVMHVGT
-75 RMFRAMIDAY
+75 RMFRSMIDAY

-96 LSLNQLDAIDYL
+96 LGLSQLDAIDYL
-108 AKTIRLGCL
+108 AKTIRLACL

-130 TQARRIHE
+130 TQARRIRE
-138 LMARPE
+138 LMSRPG
-144 RFEDLWAG
+144 RFRDLWQG
-152 VDYRRFYHQR
+152 VDYHAYFAEE

-172 VRVAYEVL
+172 VRVAHDVL
-180 SAINLADAG
+180 SAVDLESAG
-189 LAPEDVL
+189 LHAVDVI
-196 GIMETTEVTPSEAFC
+196 GIMETTRVQPSEAFC
-211 RHARTFWHFI
+211 RHAETFWKFI
-221 AGGDANAGA
+221 AGDDAVAGRIA
-230 LGEASVP
+230 NDNIP
-237 ALVMDL
+237 QLVMDL
-243 LSSIVSGEIDA
+243 LASIVSGEIDA

-284 FGWDVAQPWMGL
+284 FGWEVTEPWMGL
-296 AITQKG
+296 AITEKG

-309 VYSRHQM
+309 VYSRYQM

-324 TALGFDWVLRE
+324 TALGFDWLLRE
-335 AINEVLDDP
+335 AINEVLEDP
-344 ETFDWVDTCL
+344 DNFEWIDTCL
-354 SNMDYF
+354 SDMRYF
-360 AELTDS
+360 AELTDN
-366 FFWEAFRR
+366 FFWEAFRK
-374 VARKRPHSYSKCIV
+374 VARKHPKSYSFCIV
-388 DRVKLDH
+388 NRVKLNH
-395 LDTRDNLD
+395 LDTRENLD
-403 RTAIDAHCHY
+403 AGGIQQY
-413 LAGAL
+413 SQWLAGEMQLNPA
-418 TLELD
+418 D
-423 EVVTCSMRAR
+423 VVTCSMRAR
-433 FSNIQDNFNGIKV
+433 FSNIQDNFDGIKV
-446 LVRDPVTRTR
+446 LQRHPISRER
-456 SLRKITD
+456 SLKRITD

-477 HFYRRPLQVRVPL
+477 HFYQRPDVDNGAPAEL
-490 PGDTQGPLQE
+490 TE

>member
-1 MRRAVNDLLGA
+1 MRSAVNDLLGA

-20 VHGGIPLYRHEIQVI
+20 VHGGIPLYHHEIQVI

-65 HSIGVMHVGS
+65 HSIGVMHVGG

-90 LSERTD
+90 LSDRTD
-96 LSLNQLDAIDYL
+96 LNLSQLDAIDYL
-108 AKTIRLGCL
+108 AKTIRLACL

-130 TQARRIHE
+130 TQARRIHG
-138 LMARPE
+138 LMARPG
-144 RFEDLWAG
+144 RFDDLWHG
-152 VDYRRFYHQR
+152 VDYHRFYKQR
-162 PDELEHEHYS
+162 PAELEHEHYS
-172 VRVAYEVL
+172 VRVAYDVL
-180 SAINLADAG
+180 KAIDLEEAG
-189 LAPEDVL
+189 LNAEDIL
-196 GIMETTEVTPSEAFC
+196 GIMETTDVTPSEAFC
-211 RHARTFWHFI
+211 RHARTFWAFI
-221 AGGDANAGA
+221 AGPDAESGA
-230 LGEASVP
+230 LNAASTP
-237 ALVMDL
+237 GLVMDL
-243 LSSIVSGEIDA
+243 LSSVVSGEIDA

-284 FGWDVAQPWMGL
+284 FGWNVQQPWLGL

-324 TALGFDWVLRE
+324 TALGFDWLLRE
-335 AINEVLDDP
+335 AINEVLNEP
-344 ETFDWVDTCL
+344 ETFEWVDTCL
-354 SNMDYF
+354 SDMRYF
-360 AELTDS
+360 AELTDN

-374 VARKRPHSYSKCIV
+374 LARKQPQSYSKCIV
-388 DRVKLDH
+388 DRIKLDH
-395 LDTRDNLD
+395 LDTREDLSPDGIDVHCALLAHELNLQPSD
-403 RTAIDAHCHY
+403 
-413 LAGAL
+413 
-418 TLELD
+418 
-423 EVVTCSMRAR
+423 VVTCSMRAR

-446 LVRDPVTRTR
+446 LLRDPVHRTR
-456 SLRKITD
+456 ELRKITD

-477 HFYRRPLQVRVPL
+477 HFYHRPERLRNL
-490 PGDTQGPLQE
+490 S

>member
-65 HSIGVMHVGS
+65 HSIGVMHVGT
-75 RMFRAMIDAY
+75 RMFRSMIDAY

-90 LSERTD
+90 LSEHTD
-96 LSLNQLDAIDYL
+96 LSLSQLDAIDYL
-108 AKTIRLGCL
+108 AKTIRLSCL

-130 TQARRIHE
+130 TQARRIRE
-138 LMARPE
+138 LMSRPG
-144 RFEDLWAG
+144 RFRDLWNG
-152 VDYRRFYHQR
+152 VDYRLYH
-162 PDELEHEHYS
+162 PDEPEELEHEHYS
-172 VRVAYEVL
+172 VRVAHEVL
-180 SAINLADAG
+180 ASIDLDSAG
-189 LAPEDVL
+189 LNAVDVI
-196 GIMETTEVTPSEAFC
+196 GIMETTEVTPSETFC
-211 RHARTFWHFI
+211 RHARTFWEFI
-221 AGGDANAGA
+221 AGDDAIAGTI
-230 LGEASVP
+230 EARDVP
-237 ALVMDL
+237 QLVMGL
-243 LSSIVSGEIDA
+243 LASIVSGEIDA

-284 FGWDVAQPWMGL
+284 FGWEVSEPWMGL

-309 VYSRHQM
+309 VYSRYQM

-324 TALGFDWVLRE
+324 TALGFDWLLRE
-335 AINEVLDDP
+335 AINEVLEDP
-344 ETFDWVDTCL
+344 ESFEWIDTCL
-354 SNMDYF
+354 SNMEFF
-360 AELTDS
+360 AELTDN
-366 FFWEAFRR
+366 FFWEAFRK
-374 VARKRPHSYSKCIV
+374 VARRQPRSYSFCV
-388 DRVKLDH
+388 VNRVKLNH
-395 LDTRDNLD
+395 LDTRENFDRKSIDNHSLWLADQLKLD
-403 RTAIDAHCHY
+403 PAN
-413 LAGAL
+413 
-418 TLELD
+418 
-423 EVVTCSMRAR
+423 VVTCSMRAR

-446 LVRDPVTRTR
+446 LVRNPVSRKR
-456 SLRKITD
+456 SLHKITD

-477 HFYRRPLQVRVPL
+477 HFYSRPEVTKRTPSDLR
-490 PGDTQGPLQE
+490 E